1 MVGVDADCSGCFELG
16 VLAFGVLVGS
26 ADAGVADDLAG
37 NARGVFGWVY
47 LKRLPL
53 APIRYPLPSTNVRMR
68 NGAPCTSGTNAYENE
83 LGHKSVTSVYADDV
97 YADE

>member
-1 MVGVDADCSGCFELG
+1 M
-16 VLAFGVLVGS
+16 VGS
-26 ADAGVADDLAG
+26 ADAGVADDLAD